1 MIEEKDTNN
10 PIIIDADN
18 VPIIVKDTMTSND
31 LDKIAAIDRKDGAKN
46 FFKQLLNIIPWA
58 GGAINGEIDVVI
70 GIQEAN
76 FFRNYWSYVCELKDT
91 TEEQREKFIEEVEKT
106 AEDYSGNVIVGL
118 ISRIDNI
125 NKGKILANLT
135 RARIIDAITI
145 EDFFR
150 ITNVLERIPFSDLKY
165 LLFFQE
171 ENYLEGGVT
180 EILYS
185 SGAIY
190 QSVVGKD
197 SRFRLTEIGVRLLVY
212 GMHQEVTVPAK
223 RNVSVRP
230 ELKVIDGSLAIG

>member
-10 PIIIDADN
+10 SIIIDADN

-31 LDKIAAIDRKDGAKN
+31 LDKIAAIDRKNGTKN
-46 FFKQLLNIIPWA
+46 FFKQLLNIIPWV
-58 GGAINGEIDVVI
+58 GGVINGEIDVFI

-76 FFRNYWSYVCELKDT
+76 FFRNYWAYVCELKDT
-91 TEEQREKFIEEVEKT
+91 TEKQREEFIEEVEKT

-125 NKGKILANLT
+125 NKGKMLANLT
-135 RARIIDAITI
+135 RARIKGAITI

-150 ITNVLERIPFSDLKY
+150 VTNVLERIPFSDLKY
-165 LLFFQE
+165 LLLFQE
-171 ENYLEGGVT
+171 DNYLEGGVT

-185 SGAIY
+185 SGAVY
-190 QSVVGKD
+190 QSVVGMD
-197 SRFRLTEIGVRLLVY
+197 SRFRLTEIGIKLLVY
-212 GMHQEVTVPAK
+212 GMRQEVTVPAE

-230 ELKVIDGSLAIG
+230 ELSVVDGGLTIG

>member
-1 MIEEKDTNN
+1 MNKEDVKNY
-10 PIIIDADN
+10 PVIIDADN
-18 VPIIVKDTMTSND
+18 VPVIVKDTMTSND
-31 LDKIAAIDRKDGAKN
+31 LDKIAAIDRKNGAKS

-58 GGAINGEIDVVI
+58 GGAIVGEIDVSI

-76 FFRNYWSYVCELKDT
+76 FFRNYWAYVCELKDT

-135 RARIIDAITI
+135 RARIKGAITI

-150 ITNVLERIPFSDLKY
+150 IANVLERIPFSDLKY
-165 LLFFQE
+165 LMLFQE
-171 ENYLEGGVT
+171 DNYLEGGVT

-197 SRFRLTEIGVRLLVY
+197 TKFRLTEIGVKLIVY
-212 GMHQEVTVPAK
+212 GMQHGVTVHAE

-230 ELKVIDGSLAIG
+230 EWNVIDGGLSIG

>member
-1 MIEEKDTNN
+1 MTKETDKNY
-10 PIIIDADN
+10 PVIIDADN
-18 VPIIVKDTMTSND
+18 VPVIVKDTMTTND
-31 LDKIAAIDRKDGAKN
+31 LDKIASIDRSKGAKN

-58 GGAINGEIDVVI
+58 GGVISGEIDVFI

-76 FFRNYWSYVCELKDT
+76 FFRNYWAYVCELKDT

-106 AEDYSGNVIVGL
+106 AEDCSGNVIVGL

-135 RARIIDAITI
+135 RARIKGAITI

-150 ITNVLERIPFSDLKY
+150 ITNVLERIPFPDLKY
-165 LLFFQE
+165 LLLFQE
-171 ENYLEGGVT
+171 DNYLEGGVT

-185 SGAIY
+185 SGAIS

-197 SRFRLTEIGVRLLVY
+197 FRFRLTEIGIKLLVY
-212 GMHQEVTVPAK
+212 GMHQEVTVPAE

-230 ELKVIDGSLAIG
+230 ELSVVDGGLTIG

>member
-1 MIEEKDTNN
+1 MTKETDKNH
-10 PIIIDADN
+10 PVIIDADN
-18 VPIIVKDTMTSND
+18 VPVIVKDTMTSID
-31 LDKIAAIDRKDGAKN
+31 LDKIAAIDRKNGVKN

-58 GGAINGEIDVVI
+58 GGVINGEIDVFI

-76 FFRNYWSYVCELKDT
+76 FFRNYWAYVCELKDT

-125 NKGKILANLT
+125 NKGKMLANLT
-135 RARIIDAITI
+135 RARIKGAISI

-165 LLFFQE
+165 LLLFQE
-171 ENYLEGGVT
+171 DNYLEGGAT

-185 SGAIY
+185 SGVIY

-197 SRFRLTEIGVRLLVY
+197 SRFRLTEIGIKLLVY
-212 GMHQEVTVPAK
+212 GMHQEVTVPAV
-223 RNVSVRP
+223 RDVSVRP
-230 ELKVIDGSLAIG
+230 ELNVIDGGLTIG